1 MKRTLLIPLL
11 CMFFMQP
18 LLADDFSRSIQA
30 TVGVPFVIDPAE
42 HCGVDRNKMCGMDGM
57 FNPNYPNSSNMY
69 TPDLFTYTV
78 ENYTGYIHTYLGVN
92 TVGRVFTITPVST
105 GITSFKMSVKKVKSI
120 TNSSYTWDTHYIT
133 YTINIVDV
141 TSIGGLEDFSLTAGE
156 TETLTPTITN
166 QFAEASL
173 TWKSNNKSVATVDAD
188 GKVTAVGV
196 GTSKITCTA
205 QNGVST
211 NCNVTVNPIYAT
223 GITLNETAKEM
234 VIGDNLQLTATVLPS
249 TATDKSVTW
258 SSNNESVAMVNEN
271 GLVYAVGTG
280 ACKITATANDGSDKT
295 ASCMVVVSNSA
306 MQGDMNGDG
315 VITVTDVTKLIRVIL
330 EQQ

>member
-1 MKRTLLIPLL
+1 MKRTLLIPFL
-11 CMFFMQP
+11 CMFFMHP

-30 TVGVPFVIDPAE
+30 TVGVPFEIDPAVD
-42 HCGVDRNKMCGMDGM
+42 CGIPKTSRNYMAGMDGLYY
-57 FNPNYPNSSNMY
+57 PAPNSSSTY
-69 TPDLFTYTV
+69 TPSIFTYEV
-78 ENYTGYIHTYLGVN
+78 ENYTGYSNAT
-92 TVGRVFTITPVST
+92 GRVFMINPIST
-105 GITSFKMSVKKVKSI
+105 GITSFRLNVKKAVYNANFGSWG
-120 TNSSYTWDTHYIT
+120 TETHSVT
-133 YTINIVDV
+133 YTFNIVDV
-141 TSIGGLEDFSLTAGE
+141 TSINGLDNFSLTVGE
-156 TETLTPTITN
+156 TETITPTITN

-205 QNGVST
+205 QNGVSA

-271 GLVYAVGTG
+271 GLVCAVGAG
-280 ACKITATANDGSDKT
+280 ACKITATANDGSGKT
-295 ASCMVVVSNSA
+295 ASCIVSISNSA
-306 MQGDMNGDG
+306 LQGDMNGDG
-315 VITVTDVTKLIRVIL
+315 VITVTDVTKLIRIIL